1 LIEKARAMPQEVYYW
16 IGDHLSVFM
25 LVVFAF
31 ALFCGFPVAFVLGGI
46 GLAFGFVGYVFEV
59 FNLIQFLSLLPR
71 IWGSV
76 AQNQVLV
83 AIPMFVFMGTL
94 LEKSGVADDLLR
106 CLQVLLRRVP
116 GGLAMS
122 VTLMGTIMAASTGI
136 VGATVVMLTFIALP
150 AMMERNY
157 NKELAVGTIA
167 SAGTLGILIP
177 PSIMLVVMGDLL
189 QIPVGTL
196 FTAAIGPGLLLSLVY
211 AIYIFVVSYLF
222 PRWAP
227 PLPEEMGPAD
237 RSAMWRMVLKS
248 FLPPSFLIFLVLGSI
263 FFGWATPT
271 EAAGVGCFGALT
283 LAFANGRLNMRVLQD
298 VLESS
303 AVTNGMVFFI
313 FFGATLFSY
322 VLRVL
327 GGDDVMAEILKAAG
341 IETGWEV
348 VTFLMTLVFLL
359 GFFFDWIEICLIV
372 LPIFTPILATLDF
385 SAHLG
390 DSRFFLV
397 WITTLIALNLQTS
410 FLTPPFGVTLFYMK
424 GSVPASI
431 TMGHI
436 YRGIIP
442 FVVLQL
448 IALTLAIVFP
458 QIVLW
463 LPISTGFFD

>member
-1 LIEKARAMPQEVYYW
+1 M
-16 IGDHLSVFM
+16 F
-25 LVVFAF
+25 LVLA
-31 ALFCGFPVAFVLGGI
+31 ASLFCGFPVAFVLGGVGI
-46 GLAFGFVGYVFEV
+46 LFGLLGYWFEV
-59 FNLIQFLSLLPR
+59 FNLVQFYNLLPR

-136 VGATVVMLTFIALP
+136 VGATVVMLTLIALP

-157 NKELAVGTIA
+157 NKELAIGTIA

-196 FTAAIGPGLLLSLVY
+196 FMAAVGPGLLLSLIYV
-211 AIYIFVVSYLF
+211 AYIFVVARIF
-222 PRWAP
+222 PHLAP
-227 PLPEEMGPAD
+227 PLPADMGPGDAAEL
-237 RSAMWRMVLKS
+237 RRMILRS
-248 FLPPSFLIFLVLGSI
+248 FLPPTFLIALVLGSI
-263 FFGWATPT
+263 FLGWATPT
-271 EAAGVGCFGALT
+271 EASGVGCFGAML
-283 LAFANGRLNMRVLQD
+283 LALSNGRLDLKVLRET
-298 VLESS
+298 LESS
-303 AVTNGMVFFI
+303 ALTNGMVFFI
-313 FFGATLFSY
+313 FLGATLFSY
-322 VLRVL
+322 VLRAL
-327 GGDDVMAEILKAAG
+327 GGDEVMVEVLKAAG
-341 IETGWEV
+341 IDTAWEV
-348 VTFLMTLVFLL
+348 MTFLMVLVFFL

-372 LPIFTPILATLDF
+372 LPVFAPLLKTLDF

-390 DSRFFLV
+390 DSKYFLA
-397 WITTLIALNLQTS
+397 WMTTLIAVNLQTS

-424 GSVPASI
+424 GAVPPSI

-436 YRGIIP
+436 YRGIVP
-442 FVVLQL
+442 FVALQVIGLVLA
-448 IALTLAIVFP
+448 IALP
-458 QIVLW
+458 QVVLW
-463 LPISTGFFD
+463 LPIATGFFD